1 MFDRGP
7 RDRGDRGGREQ
18 RVYTVE
24 PAREVVETRTHKGE
38 FTSLANLRALL
49 GGKSPAQAPA
59 PAPKAAPPAPEPV
72 AEPAPEP
79 APKAA
84 DGT

>member
-24 PAREVVETRTHKGE
+24 PAKEVVETRTHKGE

-49 GGKSPAQAPA
+49 GGKSPAQASAPA
-59 PAPKAAPPAPEPV
+59 PAKAAPPTPEPV
-72 AEPAPEP
+72 AEPTP
-79 APKAA
+79 APPAA